1 MYSLSKRRKTNRR
14 RGLVSLEWI
23 LIVTVLV
30 IGIVGGLG
38 AIRVA
43 VNNELQDLSEA
54 IEAINY
60 KTEAECENE
69 GVGEMGGCG

>member
-1 MYSLSKRRKTNRR
+1 MQCISKRQRNRRR

-30 IGIVGGLG
+30 IGIIGGLG
-38 AIRVA
+38 AIRIA

-54 IEAINY
+54 IQAINY

>member
-1 MYSLSKRRKTNRR
+1 MFCLSKRNAKRRR

-23 LIVTVLV
+23 LIITVLV

-38 AIRVA
+38 AIRIA

-54 IEAINY
+54 IEAINF

-69 GVGEMGGCG
+69 GMGEMGGCG